1 MAKPSW
7 ITIVSGST
15 GSGSGTRSLKASSHT
30 GRSSRSGSIK
40 GVTSGG
46 ASDSVVISQDGASEF
61 ITVDKTSYSVTALGG
76 TVKITGTSNSPSLKI
91 YQLSDPPS
99 LSNFALK
106 VNGTAYT
113 WNGSSSHII
122 TGDPGASASYSFDIS
137 FDVAENQTENYR
149 FISFRLSDSGSSPL
163 SSKITIKQ
171 DAGVKT
177 YGQGYIKFRYPTWRI
192 NAAGGSTSP
201 KTACSV
207 PWGWNGKTSG
217 GGTLNIIDAD
227 SISYAYRKG
236 GPSSPHSWTLDQSTG
251 HLTMTS
257 LGKNITTGSGNIYIE
272 VTIVIAGQ
280 TLTEFDYVKQDANK
294 ATYKLNSASVTLSD
308 IPASGGSADSPNFV
322 SASGNIDYTSGE
334 SDTPSIASS
343 DVTITLSKTV
353 NGSNLGSTVKA
364 RTKLDTVTATITWNG
379 SSVTQSLDIYQQANQ
394 VTYSSVNAASVT
406 VIIPK
411 TGGDVDI
418 AAKVH
423 PNQTATYT
431 SDATIAITDFTY
443 EFTSVPSWV
452 TVDELTLKATVEKN
466 ITGSTRNEDIKI
478 KVTGEGNKSTTASLS
493 LRQESS
499 VIPSWNAP
507 STYRFNSIGQSDYSP
522 EGLDLEITDSDS
534 VGWTIDGP
542 SYVTDGS
549 TENSSLPISG
559 TGNKSISLTPGNN
572 TSTSDRTF
580 TLTLK
585 ASDGTVIATCE
596 CTQDASEPG
605 VTWDIPETLAFEAGG
620 DGVVFNITDKDS
632 AGWRLTLPDW
642 CFVSDGITEGSGDHE
657 TDLMARENI
666 TGSPRTGTVKLIST
680 DGNTVYATCTVT
692 QDSFG
697 KITLNPNSIDIE
709 LEQSGDISVNYKD
722 ITPSSIGI
730 NKSDSLKE
738 AEENGWIYLEFTKPS
753 GDDLASG
760 SFNLNIQVTSEAE
773 ANHQYSF
780 MVYGMGGDGNL
791 HTAQGTIV
799 ISGYD

>member
-76 TVKITGTSNSPSLKI
+76 TVKITGTSNSPSLKF
-91 YQLSDPPS
+91 YQLSNPSS

-113 WNGSSSHII
+113 WNGSSSHTIS
-122 TGDPGASASYSFDIS
+122 GDPGASASYTFEIS
-137 FDVAENQTENYR
+137 FDVVENQTESSRSIIFN
-149 FISFRLSDSGSSPL
+149 LSDSGYSPL

-177 YGQGYIKFRYPTWRI
+177 YGQGSINFRYPTWRI

-217 GGTLNIIDAD
+217 GGTLDIIDAD
-227 SISYAYRKG
+227 SISYAYRNG

-280 TLTEFDYVKQDANK
+280 TLTKFDYVKQYANK

-406 VIIPK
+406 VIVPK

-431 SDATIAITDFTY
+431 SGATIAITDFTY

-507 STYRFNSIGQSDYSP
+507 STYRFDSIGQSDYSP
-522 EGLDLEITDSDS
+522 EGLDLDITDSDS

-542 SYVTDGS
+542 SYVIDGS

-605 VTWDIPETLAFEAGG
+605 VTWDIPETQAFEAGG
-620 DGVVFNITDKDS
+620 DGMILHITDS
-632 AGWRLTLPDW
+632 NNVGWKLTFPDW
-642 CFVSDGITEGSGDHE
+642 CLVSDGITEGSGDRD
-657 TDLMARENI
+657 TDLMARENL

-780 MVYGMGGDGNL
+780 MVYGIGGDGNL

-799 ISGYD
+799 ISG

>member
-46 ASDSVVISQDGASEF
+46 ATDSVVLSQNGAVEF

-76 TVKITGTSNSPSLKI
+76 TVKITGTSNSPSLKF
-91 YQLSDPPS
+91 YQLSNPSS

-113 WNGSSSHII
+113 WNGSSSHTIS
-122 TGDPGASASYSFDIS
+122 GDPGASASYTFEIS
-137 FDVAENQTENYR
+137 FDVVENQTESSRSIIFN
-149 FISFRLSDSGSSPL
+149 LSDSGYSPL

-177 YGQGYIKFRYPTWRI
+177 YGQGSIIFRYPTWKI

-217 GGTLNIIDAD
+217 GGTLDIIDAD
-227 SISYAYRKG
+227 SISYAYRNG

-343 DVTITLSKTV
+343 DVTITLSKAV
-353 NGSNLGSTVKA
+353 NGSNLGSTIKA

-394 VTYSSVNAASVT
+394 ATYSSVYVASLT
-406 VIIPK
+406 VIVPK

-431 SDATIAITDFTY
+431 SGATRAITDFTY

-493 LRQESS
+493 LRQESL
-499 VIPSWNAP
+499 VIPSWSLGATETCASNISYLSFTVSDPENMGWRVAP
-507 STYRFNSIGQSDYSP
+507 QASWINLTNINDNHRI
-522 EGLDLEITDSDS
+522 DLEK
-534 VGWTIDGP
+534 
-542 SYVTDGS
+542 
-549 TENSSLPISG
+549 NL
-559 TGNKSISLTPGNN
+559 
-572 TSTSDRTF
+572 
-580 TLTLK
+580 
-585 ASDGTVIATCE
+585 
-596 CTQDASEPG
+596 
-605 VTWDIPETLAFEAGG
+605 
-620 DGVVFNITDKDS
+620 
-632 AGWRLTLPDW
+632 
-642 CFVSDGITEGSGDHE
+642 
-657 TDLMARENI
+657 

-680 DGNTVYATCTVT
+680 DFNTVYATCIITQEASEPDVTWDLPSSLTFVGGGDGTIFTITDKDNVGWRLTIPEWCDVSDGMAEGSGDHDTDLVARANDTGSRRSGTVRLVSTDGNTVYDACTVT

-697 KITLNPNSIDIE
+697 EITLNPNSIDIE

-738 AEENGWIYLEFTKPS
+738 AEENNWIYLEFTKPS

-780 MVYGMGGDGNL
+780 IVYGRGGDGNL

>member
-1 MAKPSW
+1 MAKPNW

-46 ASDSVVISQDGASEF
+46 ASDSVVISQDGVSEF
-61 ITVDKTSYSVTALGG
+61 IMVDNTSHSVTALGG
-76 TVKITGTSNSPSLKI
+76 TVKITGTSNSPSLKF
-91 YQLSDPPS
+91 YQLTNISS
-99 LSNFALK
+99 LSNFTLK

-113 WNGSSSHII
+113 WNGSSSHTIS
-122 TGDPGASASYSFDIS
+122 GDPGASASYSFEIS

-149 FISFRLSDSGSSPL
+149 FISFRLSDSGSYPL
-163 SSKITIKQ
+163 TSKITIKQ

-177 YGQGYIKFRYPTWRI
+177 YGQGSINFRYRTWNI

-201 KTACSV
+201 NTSCSV

-217 GGTLNIIDAD
+217 GGRLNIMDAD
-227 SISYAYRKG
+227 SISYAYRNG

-280 TLTEFDYVKQDANK
+280 TLTDFDYVKQDANK

-308 IPASGGSADSPNFV
+308 IPASGGSADSLNFV

-394 VTYSSVNAASVT
+394 ATYSSVYASSLT
-406 VIIPK
+406 VIVPK

-431 SDATIAITDFTY
+431 SGATIAITDFTY
-443 EFTSVPSWV
+443 EFTSVSSWV

-499 VIPSWNAP
+499 VVPSWNAP
-507 STYRFNSIGQSDYSP
+507 STYRFDSIGQSDYSP
-522 EGLDLEITDSDS
+522 AGLDLEITDSDS

-596 CTQDASEPG
+596 CTQDASELC
-605 VTWDIPETLAFEAGG
+605 VTWDLPETQAFEAGG
-620 DGVVFNITDKDS
+620 DGVTFKITDKDNS
-632 AGWRLTLPDW
+632 GWRLTLPDW
-642 CFVSDGITEGSGDHE
+642 CYVSDGITEGSGDHD
-657 TDLMARENI
+657 TDLVARAND
-666 TGSPRTGTVKLIST
+666 TGPRRSGTVRLVST
-680 DGNTVYATCTVT
+680 DGNTVYDACTVT

-697 KITLNPNSIDIE
+697 EITLNPNSIDIE

-780 MVYGMGGDGNL
+780 RVYGIGGDGNL

-799 ISGYD
+799 IPGYD

>member
-40 GVTSGG
+40 GVTSGR
-46 ASDSVVISQDGASEF
+46 ASDSVVLTQNGATEF
-61 ITVDKTSYSVTALGG
+61 ITVDKTSYSITALGA
-76 TVKITGTSNSPSLKI
+76 TVKITGTSNSPSLKF
-91 YQLSDPPS
+91 YQLTNSSS
-99 LSNFALK
+99 LSNFTLK

-113 WNGSSSHII
+113 WNGSSSHTIS
-122 TGDPGASASYSFDIS
+122 GDPGASASYTFEIS
-137 FDVAENQTENYR
+137 FDVAENQTESSR

-177 YGQGYIKFRYPTWRI
+177 YGNGTIRFRYPTWNI

-201 KTACSV
+201 NTSCSV

-217 GGTLNIIDAD
+217 GGTLDIDDAD
-227 SISYAYRKG
+227 SISYAYRDG

-257 LGKNITTGSGNIYIE
+257 LGKNITTGSGNIYIK

-280 TLTEFDYVKQDANK
+280 TLTEFDYVKQGANK

-394 VTYSSVNAASVT
+394 ATYSSVYASSLT
-406 VIIPK
+406 VIVPK

-431 SDATIAITDFTY
+431 SGATRDITDFTY

-493 LRQESS
+493 LRQESL
-499 VIPSWNAP
+499 VIPSWSLGATETCASNISYLSYTVSDPENMGWRVAAP
-507 STYRFNSIGQSDYSP
+507 EASWINFSSTNDNHQLNFQKNLTGSSRTGTVKLLSYDFKTVYATCIITQEASEPDVTWDLPSSLTF
-522 EGLDLEITDSDS
+522 EGSGDGVAFKITDSNN
-534 VGWTIDGP
+534 VGW
-542 SYVTDGS
+542 V
-549 TENSSLPISG
+549 
-559 TGNKSISLTPGNN
+559 LT
-572 TSTSDRTF
+572 F
-580 TLTLK
+580 
-585 ASDGTVIATCE
+585 
-596 CTQDASEPG
+596 
-605 VTWDIPETLAFEAGG
+605 PE
-620 DGVVFNITDKDS
+620 
-632 AGWRLTLPDW
+632 W
-642 CFVSDGITEGSGDHE
+642 CDVSDGMAEGSGDHD
-657 TDLMARENI
+657 TDIFARLND
-666 TGSPRTGTVKLIST
+666 TGSSRTGTIQLIST

-692 QDSFG
+692 QETD
-697 KITLNPNSIDIE
+697 T
-709 LEQSGDISVNYKD
+709 
-722 ITPSSIGI
+722 
-730 NKSDSLKE
+730 SLV
-738 AEENGWIYLEFTKPS
+738 S
-753 GDDLASG
+753 
-760 SFNLNIQVTSEAE
+760 
-773 ANHQYSF
+773 
-780 MVYGMGGDGNL
+780 
-791 HTAQGTIV
+791 
-799 ISGYD
+799 